1 MAWAAAS
8 HSVVGESLP
17 GAIGQRPSL
26 SFLNGQG
33 GCSRPLHLR
42 AQGRESPSVLAELVL
57 PPWELSPPLVESPPR
72 LEYESQSL
80 SVLAE
85 AVPQRSE

>member
-8 HSVVGESLP
+8 PSVVGESLP
-17 GAIGQRPSL
+17 EEIGQRPSL
-26 SFLNGQG
+26 SFRSAQG
-33 GCSRPLHLR
+33 GCSRPLRLR
-42 AQGRESPSVLAELVL
+42 AQGRKSPSVLAELVL
-57 PPWELSPPLVESPPR
+57 PPWELSLPLVEAPPR

>member
-8 HSVVGESLP
+8 PSVVGEFLL

-57 PPWELSPPLVESPPR
+57 PPWEFSPPLVEVPPR
-72 LEYESQSL
+72 LDYESQSL

-85 AVPQRSE
+85 AVPIRSD